1 MRRGRGGG
9 QGRGRPLGRGALSHQ
24 AKQRA
29 AAAALD
35 EPLVTTVPMTPSTTT
50 SPPGRATEVRLPA
63 AATPDNTGV
72 RARLVLK
79 DDEVVEVAGRAGR
92 DNGDGDVDDDVPFG
106 GHPAADSDSDD
117 SLGPF
122 GPVEEGGSSSDA

>member
-1 MRRGRGGG
+1 
-9 QGRGRPLGRGALSHQ
+9 
-24 AKQRA
+24 
-29 AAAALD
+29 
-35 EPLVTTVPMTPSTTT
+35 MTPSTTN
-50 SPPGRATEVRLPA
+50 SRPGRANEARLPA

-72 RARLVLK
+72 RARPVPE

-92 DNGDGDVDDDVPFG
+92 DSGDGDVDGDVPFG
-106 GHPAADSDSDD
+106 GHPAADSDSDN